1 MCSLSIGTR
10 RVIKTDINNDL
21 SILNDMRETQVQFM
35 TKVKVKSGVVLNVLY
50 QYSSV
55 ENLIFKLDGTFY
67 VSFMH
72 HEY

>member
-10 RVIKTDINNDL
+10 TVINTDSNNDL
-21 SILNDMRETQVQFM
+21 SILNDMRETQAQFM
-35 TKVKVKSGVVLNVLY
+35 TKLKVKSGVVLNVLY

-67 VSFMH
+67 VVFMR